1 MLNDA
6 APDFWLG
13 SSETAALEVKSA
25 SPPPLSH
32 ARPRRTLG
40 DRVRAALGKLAAGRG
55 EVIAHEEKA
64 WASITF
70 SGSRHEVVLQF
81 AGIDAVVA
89 GEDLI
94 ERLPDHEFSIPG
106 HLVADAAVSAVDH
119 LFGPEER
126 LTITC
131 VLLLL
136 EEH

>member
-6 APDFWLG
+6 AQDFWLG
-13 SSETAALEVKSA
+13 SNNHHSAALVEVKSA
-25 SPPPLSH
+25 PPPP
-32 ARPRRTLG
+32 RPRRSLS

-55 EVIAHEEKA
+55 AIVSHEEKA

-70 SGSRHEVVLQF
+70 SGSRHEVVMQF

-89 GEDLI
+89 GEELI
-94 ERLPDHEFSIPG
+94 ERLPDHEFTIPG
-106 HLVADAAVSAVDH
+106 HLVADAAISAVDH

-126 LTITC
+126 LTVTC

>member
-6 APDFWLG
+6 TYDYWLG
-13 SSETAALEVKSA
+13 GGGGGDAAPEVKSA
-25 SPPPLSH
+25 SSLP
-32 ARPRRTLG
+32 RPRRSLG

-55 EVIAHEEKA
+55 IILSHEEKA

-70 SGSRHEVVLQF
+70 SGSRHEVALKF
-81 AGIDAVVA
+81 TGIDAVMA

-94 ERLPDHEFSIPG
+94 ERLPDHEFAIPG
-106 HLVADAAVSAVDH
+106 HLVADAAVTAVDH
-119 LFGPEER
+119 RFGPEER
-126 LTITC
+126 LTVTC

>member
-1 MLNDA
+1 MLHDTPSAIFPGENDTE
-6 APDFWLG
+6 F
-13 SSETAALEVKSA
+13 EIKSA
-25 SPPPLSH
+25 VALP
-32 ARPRRTLG
+32 RPRRSLG
-40 DRVRAALGKLAAGRG
+40 DRVRAALGKLAAGRA
-55 EVIAHEEKA
+55 VIVSHEEKA

-81 AGIDAVVA
+81 VGIDAVVA

-94 ERLPDHEFSIPG
+94 EQLPDHEFAIPG
-106 HLVADAAVSAVDH
+106 QLVADAAVSAVDH

-126 LTITC
+126 LTVTC

>member
-6 APDFWLG
+6 APDYWLG
-13 SSETAALEVKSA
+13 GRADSACEVKSA
-25 SPPPLSH
+25 APP
-32 ARPRRTLG
+32 RPRRSLG
-40 DRVRAALGKLAAGRG
+40 DRVRTALGKLAAGRAT
-55 EVIAHEEKA
+55 VLSHKEKA

-94 ERLPDHEFSIPG
+94 ERLPDHEFAIPG

-126 LTITC
+126 LTVTC

>member
-6 APDFWLG
+6 AQDYWLG
-13 SSETAALEVKSA
+13 GRADSACEIKSA
-25 SPPPLSH
+25 APP
-32 ARPRRTLG
+32 RPRRSLG
-40 DRVRAALGKLAAGRG
+40 DRVRTALGKLAAGRAT
-55 EVIAHEEKA
+55 VLSHEEKA
-64 WASITF
+64 WASVTF

-81 AGIDAVVA
+81 TGIDAVVA

-94 ERLPDHEFSIPG
+94 ERLPDHEFAIPG
-106 HLVADAAVSAVDH
+106 HLVADAAISAVDH

-126 LTITC
+126 LTVTC

>member
-1 MLNDA
+1 MLNDSTQGE
-6 APDFWLG
+6 WLG
-13 SSETAALEVKSA
+13 GSDDSPVEIKSA
-25 SPPPLSH
+25 SALL
-32 ARPRRTLG
+32 RPRRSLG
-40 DRVRAALGKLAAGRG
+40 DRVRAALGQLAAGRG
-55 EVIAHEEKA
+55 TILSHEEKA

-81 AGIDAVVA
+81 SGIDAVIA

-94 ERLPDHEFSIPG
+94 ERLPDHEFAIPG
-106 HLVADAAVSAVDH
+106 HLVADAAVAAVDH

-126 LTITC
+126 LTVTC

>member
-6 APDFWLG
+6 AQDYWLG
-13 SSETAALEVKSA
+13 GSTASALEVKSA
-25 SPPPLSH
+25 SRLP
-32 ARPRRTLG
+32 RPRRSLG
-40 DRVRAALGKLAAGRG
+40 DKVRAALGKLAAGRG
-55 EVIAHEEKA
+55 VVISHQEKA

-81 AGIDAVVA
+81 TGTDAVIA
-89 GEDLI
+89 GEDLV
-94 ERLPDHEFSIPG
+94 ERLPDHEFAIPG
-106 HLVADAAVSAVDH
+106 HLVADAAIGAVEH